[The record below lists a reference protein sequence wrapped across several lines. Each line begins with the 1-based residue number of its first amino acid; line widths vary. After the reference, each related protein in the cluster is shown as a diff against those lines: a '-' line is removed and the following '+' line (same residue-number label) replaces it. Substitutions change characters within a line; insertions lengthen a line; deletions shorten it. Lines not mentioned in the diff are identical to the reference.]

1 MLPYFSVGYHKYF
14 IMFFCSLLMFCQG
27 CKNWE
32 VWSDQ
37 SLSSGADIFHHF
49 CFLCQA
55 PGGDRQAKE
64 RSEVSAPSTLP
75 RICSTIHSQS
85 SASRALWSKELWNA
99 GQLGKVAKCHYW
111 STPHWTDTRTDGGW
125 EPYGTGRLPGGRG
138 RLILS
143 LISSLLSH
151 HQACGAPLGITWR
164 LEHQALGSSIR
175 FTAQKSVKI
184 PFK

>member
-14 IMFFCSLLMFCQG
+14 IMFFCSLLIFCQG

-64 RSEVSAPSTLP
+64 RCEVSGPSTLP
-75 RICSTIHSQS
+75 CICSTNHSQS
-85 SASRALWSKELWNA
+85 NASRTLWSKELWNA
-99 GQLGKVAKCHYW
+99 GQLGKVAKRHW

-125 EPYGTGRLPGGRG
+125 EPYGTGRLPGERG

-151 HQACGAPLGITWR
+151 HQACWAPLGITWR

-175 FTAQKSVKI
+175 FTDQKSVKI